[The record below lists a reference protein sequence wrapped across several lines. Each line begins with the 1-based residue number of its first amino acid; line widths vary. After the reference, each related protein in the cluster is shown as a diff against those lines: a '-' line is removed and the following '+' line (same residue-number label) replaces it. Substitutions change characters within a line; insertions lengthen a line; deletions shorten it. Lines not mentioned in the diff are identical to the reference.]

1 MNTFFSE
8 CKKSEYVQKVEK
20 ELKEGSSFLFE
31 SLTPSSKAFISCLA
45 QDVTNKSLIILT
57 GTGPEEYKL
66 FNDLPTFTSTPIIEV
81 PAWETLPSEKIAP
94 SPDIVGARFLA
105 FEKIAKAT
113 SPVIVLCPLQ
123 SMIQKVL
130 VRSKIVTLFY
140 EIRTGMKIGF
150 DELLNKLS
158 SFGYEKKSIV
168 SDKQEFAVR
177 GGIIDVFPITSPEP
191 FRIEFFGDE
200 VDNIRSFDLQTQKST
215 KIIPKITL
223 CQAKEEK
230 IIEDEES
237 LGTIFDLV
245 GPSIVI
251 LDDLEALEDKYAS
264 LTSVGKI
271 ESRYFLG
278 IEELLGLIQKKQC
291 LFYTK
296 GSLEE
301 LTAVKTKVKK
311 QVNIYS
317 EKSDPHDIAF
327 EMFQRSFSAKRLP
340 MGLLPLDRFF
350 ELECFL
356 DHEPEQD
363 ELLDGIAQLLG
374 TPETERHFEG
384 VLFLCQKEQEKE
396 KLSEKLALR
405 GLSFSRKLRVA
416 NGYLSSGFAF
426 CDLKFCIVPMT
437 ELTGRYKVNRE
448 KMRTIYQSIA
458 YEALDILP
466 GETVVHFNHGIAKYL
481 GIEKLKNNVGIEQ
494 EFFVLEYQDH
504 AKLYVPLTQAHLV
517 SKYISPQES
526 EPRLHTLGAS
536 RWKKQREQTEKA
548 ILGYASEILKMSA
561 ERQLKG
567 GHCYPDDS
575 QDMKD
580 FEELFPYIETDD
592 QLLAIRAVKDDM
604 CSEKAMDRLICGD
617 VGYGKTEVAL
627 RAAFKAVV
635 DGKKQVAVLVPTT
648 VLAMQHFENFIDRV
662 NSFQLRVDVVSR
674 FRKPKEIKET
684 LKKLQDGQ
692 VDILVGTHRLLQKD
706 VIFKDLGLIII
717 DEEQRF
723 GVKAKEH
730 LKTLKV
736 GVDCLTLSATPIPRT
751 LYMSLIGARDLSI
764 INTPPQD
771 RLPIKTIIAES
782 DDTLIQTALLRELN
796 RDGQVYFVHNRT
808 ESIFAVA
815 DHLKRLLPKARI
827 VVGHGQMHPDEIDI
841 VFHKFKKCE
850 ADILVTTTIIENG
863 IDIPNAN
870 TIIID
875 NADQFGIADLY
886 QLRGRVGRWN
896 RRAFAYFLMSKRKT
910 LSEHAQKRIEAIAQA
925 GGYGGGMRVAMRD
938 LEIRGEG
945 DILGDEQSGHVSTIG
960 FHLYCKL
967 LKRMIETLKGKGPTW
982 TQETKIETS
991 FDARLPEFYVN
1002 DVNLRME
1009 MYQRFGDAMTLQD
1022 VDDLFKELNDRFGK
1036 PPEQA
1041 LWLYHLTRLK
1051 VIASQKG
1058 YTQIKLDNYSIF
1070 LEKKEGNSLSSKKQ
1084 LIQKIK
1090 NPELFEKKV
1099 SVLL

>member
-8 CKKSEYVQKVEK
+8 CSKSEYLQKVEK

-31 SLTPSSKAFISCLA
+31 NLNPSSKAFMACYC
-45 QDVTNKSLIILT
+45 QNVTNKSLIILT

-66 FNDLPTFTSTPIIEV
+66 FNDLPTFSSMPIIEV

-130 VRSKIVTLFY
+130 VRSKIVSLFY
-140 EIRTGMKIGF
+140 EIKTGMKIGF
-150 DELLNKLS
+150 DALLNTLAD
-158 SFGYEKKSIV
+158 FGYEKKAIV

-177 GGIIDVFPITSPEP
+177 GGIIDVFPITSPDP

-200 VDNIRSFDLQTQKST
+200 IDNVRTFDLQTQKTTAIVPGFS
-215 KIIPKITL
+215 L
-223 CQAKEEK
+223 CKAKEEK
-230 IIEDEES
+230 LIESEEF

-245 GPSIVI
+245 GPSIVV

-271 ESRYFLG
+271 ETRYFLG
-278 IEELLGLIQKKQC
+278 IEELLNLIHKKQC

-301 LTAVKTKVKK
+301 LTDVKTKAKPK
-311 QVNIYS
+311 NNIYS
-317 EKSDPHDIAF
+317 EKSKPHNISF
-327 EMFQRSFSAKRLP
+327 EMFQRTFTAKRLP

-350 ELECFL
+350 EIECYL
-356 DHEPEQD
+356 DHEPEHD
-363 ELLDGIAQLLG
+363 ELLDSIAQLLA
-374 TPETERHFEG
+374 TPESEKHFEG
-384 VLFLCQKEQEKE
+384 VLFLCQKESEKE
-396 KLSEKLALR
+396 KLSEKLKTR
-405 GLSFSRKLRVA
+405 GLSFSRKLTLRD
-416 NGYLSSGFAF
+416 GYLSSGFAF
-426 CDLKFCIVPMT
+426 SDIKYCIMPMT
-437 ELTGRYKVNRE
+437 ELTGRYKVKRE
-448 KMRTIYQSIA
+448 KTRTVYQSIA

-494 EFFVLEYQDH
+494 EFFILEYHDH
-504 AKLYVPLTQAHLV
+504 AKLYVPLTQAHLI
-517 SKYISPQES
+517 SKYISPQEV
-526 EPRLHTLGAS
+526 EPKLHTLGAT

-561 ERQLKG
+561 QRQLKG
-567 GHCYPDDS
+567 GFSYPSDS

-592 QLLAIRAVKDDM
+592 QLHAIQNVKEDM

-627 RAAFKAVV
+627 RAAFKAAA

-648 VLAMQHFENFIDRV
+648 VLAMQHYENFADRINGFPLNV
-662 NSFQLRVDVVSR
+662 EVVSR
-674 FRKPKEIKET
+674 FRTAKEIKEV
-684 LKKLQDGQ
+684 LKKLQEGKI
-692 VDILVGTHRLLQKD
+692 DILVGTHRLLQKD
-706 VIFKDLGLIII
+706 VLFKDLGLIII

-751 LYMSLIGARDLSI
+751 LYMSLIGARDLSV

-771 RLPIKTIIAES
+771 RLPIKTVIAEF
-782 DDTLIQTALLRELN
+782 DDMLIQTALLRELN
-796 RDGQVYFVHNRT
+796 RDGQVYFVHNRI
-808 ESIFAVA
+808 ESIFSVA
-815 DHLKRLLPKARI
+815 ERLKKLLPKARI

-841 VFHKFKKCE
+841 VFHKFKKYE

-875 NADQFGIADLY
+875 NADQFGVADLY

-896 RRAFAYFLMSKRKT
+896 RRAFAYFLMSKRKN
-910 LSEHAQKRIEAIAQA
+910 LSEQAQKRIEAIAQS

-945 DILGDEQSGHVSTIG
+945 DILGEEQSGHVTTIG

-982 TQETKIETS
+982 THETKIDTP

-1009 MYQRFGDAMTLQD
+1009 MYQRFGDAMTLQEAED
-1022 VDDLFKELNDRFGK
+1022 IFKELNDRFGK

-1051 VIASQKG
+1051 IIASQKG
-1058 YTQIKLDNYSIF
+1058 YTQIKLDNYSIS
-1070 LEKKEGNSLSSKKQ
+1070 LEKKEGNTLISKKQ
-1084 LIQKIK
+1084 LLPKIK
-1090 NPELFEKKV
+1090 TPELFEKKV
-1099 SVLL
+1099 LELL